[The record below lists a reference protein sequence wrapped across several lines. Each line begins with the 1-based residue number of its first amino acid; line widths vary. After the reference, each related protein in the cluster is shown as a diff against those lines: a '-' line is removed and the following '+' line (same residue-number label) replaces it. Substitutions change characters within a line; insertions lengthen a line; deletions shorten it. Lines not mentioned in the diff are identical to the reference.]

1 MCAKVLDAFVE
12 VPGLN
17 VEIKHDEFDYLVPTV
32 LFSFT
37 KEWSGLGRDQ
47 ILESMEN
54 ENPRIFLWQLG
65 NPDELGIEPLNLDED
80 ELDIVI
86 EKLREKLIN

>member
-1 MCAKVLDAFVE
+1 MCIRDSKWTGLKRDEVL
-12 VPGLN
+12 
-17 VEIKHDEFDYLVPTV
+17 
-32 LFSFT
+32 
-37 KEWSGLGRDQ
+37 Q
-47 ILESMEN
+47 SMED

-65 NPDELGIEPLNLDED
+65 NPDEVGIEPLNLDEE